1 MPKLNQADV
10 ARKLSRKAGLL
21 AKHFHLVEETGA
33 RLIPVMIEAN
43 ANGDVG
49 FVLYRKGHGNRIS
62 RTTKRI
68 QDEWQAY
75 QLTRF
80 GHYGVRTVCERT
92 GREALRILGEKV
104 RSVEWTGPKPSAGEI
119 PRGNAFRVN
128 AAGSV
133 AVQSGAGPE
142 DPTSEEAC

>member
-21 AKHFHLVEETGA
+21 AMHFHLVEETGA

-49 FVLYRKGHGNRIS
+49 FVLYRKGHGNTIS

-104 RSVEWTGPKPSAGEI
+104 RSVEWIGPKPSLPGK
-119 PRGNAFRVN
+119 
-128 AAGSV
+128 
-133 AVQSGAGPE
+133 
-142 DPTSEEAC
+142 SEEETRSG